1 MTKESISFTYDALGL
16 SRTII
21 QVHVESRYDG
31 NLTYSE
37 SVRFALFE
45 FLRTMEDEEL
55 KKIMT
60 DYLSE
65 SKVEAIHFKGDE
77 NGKLTEDKDCLGI
90 VDQLM
95 RTERFKDLVF
105 KNKRNGCSGLG
116 VIVLQKK
123 LFYQCEFGE
132 HWSKVGKAL
141 RENYP
146 SYADAYDEMLLDSD
160 LKNYNDISREE
171 LDNFILENFEFVGG
185 RNKIEYYLN
194 N

>member
-1 MTKESISFTYDALGL
+1 MAKESISFTYDPLNL
-16 SRTII
+16 SRKII
-21 QVHVESRYDG
+21 QIHAENKYDG
-31 NLTYSE
+31 NKSYSE

-45 FLRTMEDEEL
+45 FLRTMEDEEF

-60 DYLSE
+60 DYVLE
-65 SKVEAIHFKGDE
+65 SKVKAIHFKGDE
-77 NGKLTEDKDCLGI
+77 NGGLTEDKDCVGI
-90 VDQLM
+90 VDHLM
-95 RTERFKDLVF
+95 STERFKDLVF

-116 VIVLQKK
+116 VIVLKKK

-132 HWSKVGKAL
+132 HWSKVGKVL

-146 SYADAYDEMLLDSD
+146 SYADAYDEMILDSD

-171 LDNFILENFEFVGG
+171 LDNFILENFDFVGG